1 MDVIR
6 QYQEVIGH
14 PKMMPL
20 WAHGLMTKS
29 FAYKNT
35 DLALQAI
42 KKYKEMDMPLQ
53 SLILPLDYF
62 NEHFTPDATVVTAI
76 RQQYPKAQD
85 LSLVLPFTP
94 IVPNTNL
101 DIAWI
106 KDFDRRALAS
116 VDGNRSRIEVYVE
129 RDTDNEKPVQGW
141 CMEVFNP
148 MLRGFLSTQFVGNIQ
163 EYF

>member
-1 MDVIR
+1 
-6 QYQEVIGH
+6 
-14 PKMMPL
+14 
-20 WAHGLMTKS
+20 
-29 FAYKNT
+29 
-35 DLALQAI
+35 
-42 KKYKEMDMPLQ
+42 
-53 SLILPLDYF
+53 
-62 NEHFTPDATVVTAI
+62 
-76 RQQYPKAQD
+76 
-85 LSLVLPFTP
+85 VLPFTP

-129 RDTDNEKPVQGW
+129 RDPDNEKPVQGW

-148 MLRGFLSTQFVGNIQ
+148 TISGFLSTQFLGNIQ